1 MKFFDYKFILLV
13 SLTMI
18 VYFMYREIEHLNK
31 RVLNLEN
38 NSNKVSVPLVKPL
51 PQVNSLP
58 LPPVK
63 QNTITIDPNNLNIK
77 IGTVEEYSNEI
88 YSNDMGNNQPT
99 SVESIIDMTNP
110 VKPPMS
116 INENGDAEPNAHFL
130 SSHCSTSTLSE
141 GVENDINLDNTESES
156 IILDNNNST
165 SSSSVSDQPEQS
177 QPEQSQPEQS
187 QPEQSQ
193 PEQSQPEQSQP
204 ENKTSKEDLLKKK
217 LGELQELATKNNIS
231 LTVDGSTKK
240 KTKMQLIN
248 EMI

>member
-38 NSNKVSVPLVKPL
+38 NSNKVSVPLVNSL
-51 PQVNSLP
+51 PLP

-63 QNTITIDPNNLNIK
+63 QNTVSIDTNNLNIK
-77 IGTVEEYSNEI
+77 TGTVEEYSNEI
-88 YSNDMGNNQPT
+88 YSNDMGNSNQPT
-99 SVESIIDMTNP
+99 SVESIIDMTKP
-110 VKPPMS
+110 V
-116 INENGDAEPNAHFL
+116 DAIGKKSTDFL
-130 SSHCSTSTLSE
+130 SSDCSTSTSDS
-141 GVENDINLDNTESES
+141 VDHDINLDNTESES
-156 IILDNNNST
+156 IILDNNNS
-165 SSSSVSDQPEQS
+165 SSDSNQPEQT
-177 QPEQSQPEQS
+177 QPEQTQSEQTQSEQTQPKQTQPHDQLEQTKS
-187 QPEQSQ
+187 EHQS
-193 PEQSQPEQSQP
+193 

-217 LGELQELATKNNIS
+217 LTELQELATKNNIS
-231 LTVDGSTKK
+231 LTLDGSTKK

>member
-18 VYFMYREIEHLNK
+18 VYFMYREIDHLNK

-38 NSNKVSVPLVKPL
+38 NSNKVSAPLVNSL
-51 PQVNSLP
+51 PLP

-63 QNTITIDPNNLNIK
+63 QNVVSIDTNNVK
-77 IGTVEEYSNEI
+77 TGTVEEYSNEI
-88 YSNDMGNNQPT
+88 YSNDMDNSNQHAST
-99 SVESIIDMTNP
+99 SVNSIIDMT
-110 VKPPMS
+110 KP
-116 INENGDAEPNAHFL
+116 IEPNKHFL

-141 GVENDINLDNTESES
+141 SIKNDINLDNTESD
-156 IILDNNNST
+156 LDI
-165 SSSSVSDQPEQS
+165 SSSSSHQLVVSQPKES
-177 QPEQSQPEQS
+177 QPEESQPEESQSKES
-187 QPEQSQ
+187 QPDE
-193 PEQSQPEQSQP
+193 SQP

-217 LGELQELATKNNIS
+217 LTELQELATSKNIS
-231 LTVDGSTKK
+231 LTLDGSTKK